1 MLFEIS
7 IHTTKENCYRDI
19 TGNVES
25 CVYNSNILDGICL
38 VFVPHTTA
46 AITIN
51 EGYDEAVMEDLLNYL
66 NFLIPRNPN
75 NLKFKHME
83 GNSDAHIKASLI
95 GNSVC
100 VPVANGKLV
109 LGKWQKIIFL
119 EFDGPRSRKVIIKVL
134 GK

>member
-1 MLFEIS
+1 MIFEIS
-7 IHTTKENCYRDI
+7 INTMRKNCYRDI

-25 CVYNSNILDGICL
+25 CVYNSNVSDGICL

-46 AITIN
+46 AVTIN
-51 EGYDEAVMEDLLNYL
+51 EGYDASVMEDLLNYL
-66 NFLIPRNPN
+66 RFLIPKNPK
-75 NLKFKHME
+75 NLTFKHME

-100 VPVANGKLV
+100 IPVADGKLV

-119 EFDGPRSRKVIIKVL
+119 EFDGPRSRKIIIKVL